1 MSGLRFDWCPG
12 LLRCGSHLRGW
23 WVTFFEEALLV
34 EDGDCVDEEEDCLD
48 ECAQH
53 LSINN

>member
-1 MSGLRFDWCPG
+1 MSALHFDSCPG
-12 LLRCGSHLRGW
+12 LLRCGSHLRGC

-34 EDGDCVDEEEDCLD
+34 EDGDGVDEEKDGFD
-48 ECAQH
+48 ESAKH